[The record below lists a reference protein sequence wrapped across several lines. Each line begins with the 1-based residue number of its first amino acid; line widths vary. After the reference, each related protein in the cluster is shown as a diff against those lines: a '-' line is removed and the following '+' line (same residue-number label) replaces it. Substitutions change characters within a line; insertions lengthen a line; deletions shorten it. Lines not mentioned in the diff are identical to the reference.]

1 MMHAARLWFGR
12 IMRDEMLAGSR
23 SGRFSSCILSASLAV
38 FLAALSFGAPS
49 AAASVHAGSV
59 REGVTLSPIPEEVRS
74 DHFRVTVNGQ
84 RTDVLHAATGYYLL
98 NFDTAG
104 PVTVSVTASDPHYWD
119 AGVEIQPMRLGI
131 RPVRHGATITFP
143 MNGPEKLTIARP
155 GDHFADADI
164 LFLFANPPDH
174 SGITAS
180 TPNVRYYGP
189 GAHHENIDAHS
200 GDTIYLAGGAVVF
213 GSLNIWQVHD
223 VHVLGTGTIL
233 YDGPQDP
240 HSDEGWMHKPNWH
253 VIVMDNANN
262 IEIDGITCITRSRS
276 WQIQMR
282 DSHHIGFYNIKAIGG
297 NPNDANQDGMD
308 WLGGGDTTVRN
319 SFFRAS
325 DDVFALQ
332 GNWDG
337 YDLALMRVPGHNV
350 SNITIEDT
358 IASTS
363 ISNTIRVNW
372 PQKTFNSAHFEMS
385 DVDVINTGFGACK
398 VPFAFFELWADPD
411 GKGSHRDYRFRD
423 VRMEDWY
430 SLFQIRQP
438 LPEVRDISFEEI
450 WPMDGPAMAPSVVM
464 GDVSGVTLRGV
475 SLQGYRGAEPLVED
489 GAAQPDIQAP
499 AVDARFAYTAGL
511 LKPGH
516 RVTFIADA
524 PAAEGRRFEWTFGD
538 GAHGEGR
545 EVRHTFP
552 DAEGTLLDGSGRFR
566 VLLHITDGHKDQA
579 WQSEPVVLSRPSTHR
594 DWSLPPDAAG
604 GEAFDRLIHLPA
616 DGGYTFTLL
625 TSRDATM
632 AIDDLPPRHT
642 PKPRAQVCG
651 AEGNAVQ
658 PVRLSVALKAG
669 DHRIRIDRMPGI
681 ENAAALRGAPA
692 DQPVLLWEGPGIE
705 REPVPQTAYLP
716 VPR

>member
-1 MMHAARLWFGR
+1 MNAYFKLPPQRLLRVLGLMLLLVPFAVPFANAAARG
-12 IMRDEMLAGSR
+12 GT
-23 SGRFSSCILSASLAV
+23 
-38 FLAALSFGAPS
+38 
-49 AAASVHAGSV
+49 AAAK
-59 REGVTLSPIPEEVRS
+59 VTLDPIPDEVRS
-74 DHFRVTVNGQ
+74 DHFQVRLNGQ
-84 RTDVLHAATGYYLL
+84 STDVLHAATGYYLL
-98 NFDTAG
+98 NFESSG

-119 AGVEIQPMRLGI
+119 AGVEIQPMRLGV

-143 MNGPEKLTIARP
+143 IAGPGKLTIARP

-174 SGITAS
+174 SGITAN

-200 GDTIYLAGGAVVF
+200 GDTIYLAPGAVVF
-213 GSLNIWQVHD
+213 GSLNLWQVHD
-223 VHVLGTGTIL
+223 VHVLGTGTIV

-240 HSDEGWMHKPNWH
+240 HSDQGWMHKPNWH
-253 VIVMDNANN
+253 VIVMDNASN
-262 IEIDGITCITRSRS
+262 IEVDGITCITRSRS

-282 DSHHIGFYNIKAIGG
+282 DSHHIGFYNIKVIGG

-372 PQKTFNSAHFEMS
+372 PQKTFNSAHFQMS
-385 DVDVINTGFGACK
+385 DVDVIHTGFGACK

-411 GKGSHRDYRFRD
+411 GRGSHTGYRFRD
-423 VRMEDWY
+423 IRLEDWY

-438 LPEVRDISFEEI
+438 LPQVGDISFSDI
-450 WPMDGPAMAPSVVM
+450 WAMDGPAMVPSVVK
-464 GDVSGVTLRGV
+464 GAVSGVTLRGA
-475 SLQGYRGAEPLVED
+475 SLQGYRGAEPVVEE
-489 GAAQPDIQAP
+489 GAAQPEIQP
-499 AVDARFAYTAGL
+499 AAIDAHFAYTAGL
-511 LKPGH
+511 LKP
-516 RVTFIADA
+516 RQPVTFTANA
-524 PAAEGRRFEWTFGD
+524 AAEPGRRFEWIFGD
-538 GAHGEGR
+538 GSRGEGR
-545 EVRHTFP
+545 VVRHAFP
-552 DAEGTLLDGSGRFR
+552 DAEGTLLDASGRFR
-566 VLLHITDGHKDQA
+566 VLLHITDRPHEQA
-579 WQSEPVVLSRPSTHR
+579 WRSESVVLSRPLR
-594 DWSLPPDAAG
+594 LPSSMPFHAAPETSVG
-604 GEAFDRLIHLPA
+604 KVFERLVHIPA

-625 TSRDATM
+625 TSTDATF
-632 AIDDLPPRHT
+632 AIDDLPPLRT

-658 PVRLSVALKAG
+658 PVRISVALRAG
-669 DHRIRIDRMPGI
+669 DHRIHVERSSGI
-681 ENAAALRGAPA
+681 ENAAAPPGASP
-692 DQPVLLWEGPGIE
+692 DQPTLLWEGPGIE
-705 REPVPQTAYLP
+705 REPVPPTAFLSSS
-716 VPR
+716 R